1 MTARSKEVVVTTASS
16 PSAPVAAVP
25 VPATST
31 RLLAIFY
38 ICAFISVGIATPYL
52 SPYLSD
58 LGLSGT
64 QIATVLSLTPICN
77 LGVPLLWGWIAD
89 RTHRH
94 DRVLRVASFG
104 SALGVALLSRATTFR
119 AALPAYALFAVFN
132 VGVGPVVDTLAVAS
146 SPQGR
151 GYGRVRMFGSF
162 GFLLAAALGGVVLTA
177 RGSRPADPLVPLMMM
192 AGLCAA
198 GVTSFAIRRNPSA
211 HRPKPHL
218 RDVAALWRDRRFRLL
233 LLLAGLHW
241 MALAPYNV
249 FFGLLLRNR
258 HLSPVVGGAAF
269 AVGVIAEGAVMFW
282 FADLRRAFRLET
294 LLFVAFAATVLRW
307 AMVSWVASAFWMV
320 ALQALHGLTFGLFWI
335 TGIALLNEIVPAP
348 VRATGQALYL
358 AAMLGLGSLIGYHA
372 TGLFMDLFHDVGP
385 AFLSAALVE
394 LIPLAIIWRVR
405 RQLPRS

>member
-1 MTARSKEVVVTTASS
+1 VTATPSS
-16 PSAPVAAVP
+16 SAPAALG
-25 VPATST
+25 ATGPST
-31 RLLAIFY
+31 RLLAVFY
-38 ICAFISVGIATPYL
+38 VCAFISVGIATPYL

-64 QIATVLSLTPICN
+64 EIATVLSLLPICN
-77 LGVPLLWGWIAD
+77 LGVPLAWGWIAD

-104 SALGVALLSRATTFR
+104 GAVGIALLARATSFR

-151 GYGRVRMFGSF
+151 GYGRVRMWGSF
-162 GFLLAAALGGVVLTA
+162 GFLVAAALGGVVLTA

-198 GVTSFAIRRNPSA
+198 GATSFAIRGNPA
-211 HRPKPHL
+211 ARRPKPHL

-294 LLFVAFAATVLRW
+294 LLCVAFAATVLRW
-307 AMVSWVASAFWMV
+307 ALVSWTGSAFWMV

-335 TGIALLNEIVPAP
+335 TGIALLNEIVPAS

-372 TGLFMDLFHDVGP
+372 TGLILDVFHDVGP
-385 AFLSAALVE
+385 AFRAAALIE
-394 LIPLAIIWRVR
+394 LIPLAIVWRVR
-405 RQLPRS
+405 RQIPAR

>member
-1 MTARSKEVVVTTASS
+1 MTTAASS
-16 PSAPVAAVP
+16 STPPAAGLPVAAS
-25 VPATST
+25 ATST
-31 RLLAIFY
+31 RLLALFY
-38 ICAFISVGIATPYL
+38 VCAFISVGISTPYL

-64 QIATVLSLTPICN
+64 EIATVLSLIPICN
-77 LGVPLLWGWIAD
+77 LGVPLGWAWIAD

-104 SALGVALLSRATTFR
+104 GALGIALLARATSFR
-119 AALPAYALFAVFN
+119 TALPAYALFALFN
-132 VGVGPVVDTLAVAS
+132 VGIGPVVDTLAVAS

-151 GYGRVRMFGSF
+151 GYGRVRMWGSF
-162 GFLLAAALGGVVLTA
+162 GFLVAAALGGVVLTA
-177 RGSRPADPLVPLMMM
+177 RGSRPGDPLVPLMMM

-198 GVTSFAIRRNPSA
+198 GTTSFAIRRNPAA
-211 HRPKPHL
+211 HRAKPHL
-218 RDVAALWRDRRFRLL
+218 REVAALWCDRRFRLL

-294 LLFVAFAATVLRW
+294 LLCVAFAATVLRW
-307 AMVSWVASAFWMV
+307 ALVSWVGSAFWMV
-320 ALQALHGLTFGLFWI
+320 ALQSLHGLTFGLFWI
-335 TGIALLNEIVPAP
+335 TGIALLNEIVPPP

-358 AAMLGLGSLIGYHA
+358 AAMLGVGSLIGYHA
-372 TGLFMDLFHDVGP
+372 TGLMLDVFHDVGP
-385 AFLSAALVE
+385 AFRTAALVE
-394 LIPLAIIWRVR
+394 LIPLAIVWRVR
-405 RQLPRS
+405 RRLPRA

>member
-1 MTARSKEVVVTTASS
+1 MVTPASS
-16 PSAPVAAVP
+16 SAAPASPPTTSAA
-25 VPATST
+25 
-31 RLLAIFY
+31 LLGLFY
-38 ICAFISVGIATPYL
+38 VCTFISVGIATPYL

-77 LGVPLLWGWIAD
+77 LGVPLVWAWIAD

-94 DRVLRVASFG
+94 DRVLRATSFG
-104 SALGVALLSRATTFR
+104 AALGAALLSRATSFR
-119 AALPAYALFAVFN
+119 AALPAYALFALFY

-151 GYGRVRMFGSF
+151 GYGRVRMWGSF
-162 GFLLAAALGGVVLTA
+162 GFLVAAALGGVVLTA
-177 RGSRPADPLVPLMMM
+177 RGSRRADPLVPLMMM
-192 AGLCAA
+192 TGLCAA
-198 GVTSFAIRRNPSA
+198 GMTSFSIGRNPA
-211 HRPKPHL
+211 AQRPKPHL

-241 MALAPYNV
+241 MGMAPYNV

-269 AVGVIAEGAVMFW
+269 AVGVIAEGAIMFW
-282 FADLRRAFRLET
+282 FTDLRRAFRLET
-294 LLFVAFAATVLRW
+294 LLWVAFAVTALRW
-307 AMVSWVASAFWMV
+307 ALVSWVGSAIWMV

-335 TGIALLNEIVPAP
+335 TGISLLNEIVPAS

-358 AAMLGLGSLIGYHA
+358 AAMLGLGSLVGYHA
-372 TGLFMDLFHDVGP
+372 TGLILDLSHDVGP
-385 AFLSAALVE
+385 AFLAAALVE

-405 RQLPRS
+405 RQVPRA